1 MYDENNEGYKGKRKK
16 EKPFM
21 KTTNHNVKE

>member
-16 EKPFM
+16 YRFKDN
-21 KTTNHNVKE
+21 KSYVKE